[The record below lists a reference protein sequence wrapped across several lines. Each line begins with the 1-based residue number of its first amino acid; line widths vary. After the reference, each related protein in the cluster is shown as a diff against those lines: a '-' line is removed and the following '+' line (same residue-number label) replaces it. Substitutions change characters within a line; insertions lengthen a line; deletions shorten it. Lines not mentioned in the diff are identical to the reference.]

1 MEIKCPACGEEI
13 KAITE
18 IYETPHFGE
27 ILISSILC
35 ECGFKHSDSFVMGI
49 KDPIRFT
56 LKINRE
62 NYHVKVIKSSSGT
75 IRIPEIG
82 VDIEPGPASEAYI
95 TNLEGVL
102 IRIKDMVKVAMKWN
116 EGDPEKV
123 EKCEKILSTI
133 EDTLEGDTELTLIVE
148 DPLGNSLIE
157 SKDAKKELIDK
168 EEASKLKSNIS
179 IFSSQDQ

>member
-18 IYETPHFGE
+18 IYEAPHFGE

-35 ECGFKHSDSFVMGI
+35 ECGFRHSDSFVMDI
-49 KDPIRFT
+49 KDPTRFT

-62 NYHVKVIKSSSGT
+62 NHNIKVIKSSSGT

-82 VDIEPGPASEAYI
+82 IDIEPGPASQAFI
-95 TNLEGVL
+95 TNLEGILV
-102 IRIKDMVKVAMKWN
+102 RVKDMVNVAMKWN
-116 EGDPEKV
+116 EKDPEKV
-123 EKCEKILSTI
+123 ERCEKILATI
-133 EDTLEGDTELTLIVE
+133 ENTLEGDTELTLIVE

-168 EEASKLKSNIS
+168 EEASKLKSSIS
-179 IFSSQDQ
+179 IFSSQEQ